1 MNQETQSLGQT
12 QNNPKK
18 PWYKKW
24 WVITIAI
31 ILFFPAI
38 VDIFDGPD
46 EESKSEVTVVQPAA
60 EEVKNDARAEV
71 EKAPETPP
79 APKTDQQILEEKLS
93 GMVSSIGGKDMTY
106 RGMDIQ
112 KTDADRPKDTKMVT
126 VKVDLKSFYSKNSL
140 LRDTG
145 ELSTSIFQSVYDVP
159 SIQAYD
165 VIVWYY
171 AETTDRYGNKKN
183 DVVLTYFIDK
193 PTYGKIN
200 WQNFDKKAAC
210 DFLEQEAKISG
221 TMDTG
226 CKTLVNIQ

>member
-1 MNQETQSLGQT
+1 
-12 QNNPKK
+12 
-18 PWYKKW
+18 
-24 WVITIAI
+24 
-31 ILFFPAI
+31 
-38 VDIFDGPD
+38 
-46 EESKSEVTVVQPAA
+46 
-60 EEVKNDARAEV
+60 
-71 EKAPETPP
+71 
-79 APKTDQQILEEKLS
+79 
-93 GMVSSIGGKDMTY
+93 MVSSIGGKDMTY
-106 RGMDIQ
+106 RGIDIQ
-112 KTDADRPKDTKMVT
+112 KPDADRPKDTKMVT

-145 ELSTSIFQSVYDVP
+145 ELSTSIFQAVYDVP

-193 PTYGKIN
+193 PTHSKIN
-200 WQNFDKKAAC
+200 WQNFDKKASC
-210 DFLEQEAKISG
+210 EFLEQEAKVTG

>member
-1 MNQETQSLGQT
+1 MEQPLQPTGQA
-12 QNNPKK
+12 QNAPVKK
-18 PWYKKW
+18 AWYKKW
-24 WVITIAI
+24 WVITIAVI
-31 ILFFPAI
+31 IGFPI
-38 VDIFDGPD
+38 LVDLLDGP
-46 EESKSEVTVVQPAA
+46 EEKVEQPAA
-60 EEVKNDARAEV
+60 AQEVKSDTPAVAEKV
-71 EKAPETPP
+71 PETPP
-79 APKTDQQILEEKLS
+79 TPKTDQQVLEEKLS

-106 RGMDIQ
+106 RGIDIQ
-112 KTDADRPKDTKMVT
+112 KPDADRPKDTKMVT

-145 ELSTSIFQSVYDVP
+145 ELSTSIFQAVYDVP

-193 PTYGKIN
+193 LTHGKIN

-210 DFLEQEAKISG
+210 EFLEQEAKVTG

>member
-1 MNQETQSLGQT
+1 MSQETQSSGQT
-12 QNNPKK
+12 QNVPEKK
-18 PWYKKW
+18 KWYKKW
-24 WVITIAI
+24 WVITIAVI
-31 ILFFPAI
+31 IGFPI
-38 VDIFDGPD
+38 LVDLLDGP
-46 EESKSEVTVVQPAA
+46 EEKVEQPATVQEAKSETPAVA
-60 EEVKNDARAEV
+60 

-79 APKTDQQILEEKLS
+79 TPKTDQQVLEEKLS
-93 GMVSSIGGKDMTY
+93 GMVSSVGGKDMTY
-106 RGMDIQ
+106 RGIDIQ
-112 KTDADRPKDTKMVT
+112 KPDADRPKDTKMVT

-145 ELSTSIFQSVYDVP
+145 ELSTSIFQAVYDVP

-193 PTYGKIN
+193 PTHGKIN

>member
-1 MNQETQSLGQT
+1 MSDQTQSTEQAQNIQT
-12 QNNPKK
+12 KK

-24 WVITIAI
+24 WVITIAVI
-31 ILFFPAI
+31 IGFPI
-38 VDIFDGPD
+38 VVDLLDGP
-46 EESKSEVTVVQPAA
+46 EEKVEQPVTAQ
-60 EEVKNDARAEV
+60 EVKNDAPPVA

-79 APKTDQQILEEKLS
+79 APKTDQQVLEEKLS

-106 RGMDIQ
+106 RGIDIQ
-112 KTDADRPKDTKMVT
+112 KPDADRPKDTKMVT
-126 VKVDLKSFYSKNSL
+126 VKIDLKSFYNKNSL

-145 ELSTSIFQSVYDVP
+145 ELSTSIFQAVYDVP

-210 DFLEQEAKISG
+210 DFLEQEAKVTG